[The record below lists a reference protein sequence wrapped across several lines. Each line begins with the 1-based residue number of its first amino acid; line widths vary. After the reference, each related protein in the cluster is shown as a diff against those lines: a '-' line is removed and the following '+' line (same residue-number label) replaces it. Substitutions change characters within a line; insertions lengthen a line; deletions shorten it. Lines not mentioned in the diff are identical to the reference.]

1 MLKMNS
7 YALEVYTKNRKP
19 VFIVTIK
26 HEMLSGVYFFKTMPE
41 AQRFI
46 NERTT
51 ILNQFFAPIQ
61 YDDKNE
67 IDECYINV
75 IKMVLF
81 DENIYIGE
89 NGNTYC

>member
-7 YALEVYTKNRKP
+7 YALEVYAKNRKP
-19 VFIVTIK
+19 VFVVAIK

-46 NERTT
+46 NEQTT
-51 ILNQFFAPIQ
+51 ILNQFTPIQ
-61 YDDKNE
+61 YDGENE

-75 IKMVLF
+75 VKMVLF
-81 DENIYIGE
+81 DENIKIGE
-89 NGNTYC
+89 NGKTYY